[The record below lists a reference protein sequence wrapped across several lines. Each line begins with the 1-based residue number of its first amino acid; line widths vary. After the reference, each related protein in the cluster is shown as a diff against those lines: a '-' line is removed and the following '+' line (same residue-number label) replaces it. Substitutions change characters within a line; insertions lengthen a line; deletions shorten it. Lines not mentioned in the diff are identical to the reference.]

1 MYKEDGMSAM
11 TIERDTTM
19 AKAVDT
25 MKAIVAERYGRP
37 DVLALREVERPAIE
51 DHQVLVRVVAS
62 SVNPVE
68 WYGVTGPLF
77 ARGGGLRRPATPA
90 VGGDLAGRVEAV
102 GSAVTSLASGDEVF
116 GTGLGA
122 WAEYAVAAE
131 SKLAPKPPSVS
142 FEDAAAV
149 PVAGIT
155 ALQALRDHGRVE
167 AGQTVLINGASGGVG
182 SYAVQLAKHLGAD
195 VTAVCSTQNVEQ
207 ARALGADRVV
217 DYRSEDFT
225 RIGIRHD
232 LLIDVAGSRTLRALR
247 RVLTPEATVVL
258 VGGRMTYRGLG
269 PLPHLG
275 DARLGEAPAPAGAL
289 LRREDQLRGPRLPRL
304 PARGRDD
311 PIGDRADVP
320 AARGPRGA
328 RAPRRG
334 ARARQAR
341 DHDVATSGV
350 GARIA
355 PGRCVWIRLS

>member
-1 MYKEDGMSAM
+1 MSAM

-51 DHQVLVRVVAS
+51 DHQVLVRVLAS

-77 ARGGGLRRPATPA
+77 ARGGGLRRPTTPA

-102 GSAVTSLASGDEVF
+102 GSAVTSLAPGDEVF
-116 GTGLGA
+116 GTGVGA

-131 SKLAPKPPSVS
+131 SKLAPKPPGVS
-142 FEDAAAV
+142 FEDAAAA

-182 SYAVQLAKHLGAD
+182 TYAVQLAKHLGAD

-247 RVLTPEATVVL
+247 RVLTPEATIVL
-258 VGGRMTYRGLG
+258 VGGQMTYRGLG

-275 DARLGEAPAPAGAL
+275 ATLVSAKLRRQTVRFFVAKINTDDLAYLASLLEDGTIRSVIERTYPLHEAPAAL
-289 LRREDQLRGPRLPRL
+289 AHLGEGH
-304 PARGRDD
+304 ARGKLV
-311 PIGDRADVP
+311 I
-320 AARGPRGA
+320 
-328 RAPRRG
+328 
-334 ARARQAR
+334 
-341 DHDVATSGV
+341 TT
-350 GARIA
+350 
-355 PGRCVWIRLS
+355 